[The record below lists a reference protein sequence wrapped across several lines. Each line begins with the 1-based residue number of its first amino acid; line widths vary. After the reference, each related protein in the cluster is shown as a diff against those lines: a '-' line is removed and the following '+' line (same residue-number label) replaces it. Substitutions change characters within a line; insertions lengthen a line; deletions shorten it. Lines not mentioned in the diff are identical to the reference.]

1 MEGPGSLLLL
11 TTNLNFPKH
20 SRFSTAPL
28 LPWCA
33 HFLIS
38 SEWIN
43 GARVGSK
50 WTLKR
55 WRLTTRGTGIEVGC
69 FHRLNQVWTMVLASS
84 PSSVASE
91 SFDRGRK
98 GMAFTQVALVRP
110 LLGGSQLSSL
120 DYSHHDFRKKSIR
133 YQSAGG
139 LEGNRIDLERYVH
152 TCSLRVPGTCRYT
165 TLPGYH
171 DFSCIPCR
179 SPYRTNYPD
188 GLSDSS

>member
-11 TTNLNFPKH
+11 ATNLNFPKH

-98 GMAFTQVALVRP
+98 GMA
-110 LLGGSQLSSL
+110 
-120 DYSHHDFRKKSIR
+120 
-133 YQSAGG
+133 
-139 LEGNRIDLERYVH
+139 
-152 TCSLRVPGTCRYT
+152 CSLRVPGTCRYT

-171 DFSCIPCR
+171 DFSCMPCR